1 MTDNNNGN
9 SQNQQNQPQGNQPR
23 GNGGNNVDFV
33 AMINGILAAGNRRR
47 LVLRHRGE
55 TVLRLPLTVV
65 VLIALILLWQSA
77 FLLVALVALVFFTQ
91 TQISFE
97 RRSDVEPPYRD

>member
-1 MTDNNNGN
+1 MTDNPN
-9 SQNQQNQPQGNQPR
+9 SNQQNQQQQGDPPR
-23 GNGGNNVDFV
+23 GNGGNSVDFV

>member
-1 MTDNNNGN
+1 MTDNNGN

>member
-1 MTDNNNGN
+1 MTDQNNNREADQRQQN
-9 SQNQQNQPQGNQPR
+9 SQPT
-23 GNGGNNVDFV
+23 GGVDFA
-33 AMINGILAAGNRRR
+33 AMINGLLAAGNRRR

-65 VLIALILLWQSA
+65 VLITLILLWQSA

-97 RRSDVEPPYRD
+97 RRSDVQPPYRD